1 MAPQV
6 KPELL
11 WKLYYPVDSYGQFCG
26 RPGSAT
32 EQLPVAFYADLDAD
46 IEAHWADLAAGRY
59 VTFLKKVT
67 TLCVARCPDGVS
79 LSEPTAYGGAG
90 YPLGPNEAGVE
101 REWSSGSISVPTYMY
116 RWVGTPVTTYR
127 VHLPC
132 CTATCTAPA
141 PRVL

>member
-46 IEAHWADLAAGRY
+46 IEAH
-59 VTFLKKVT
+59 
-67 TLCVARCPDGVS
+67 P
-79 LSEPTAYGGAG
+79 
-90 YPLGPNEAGVE
+90 
-101 REWSSGSISVPTYMY
+101 
-116 RWVGTPVTTYR
+116 
-127 VHLPC
+127 
-132 CTATCTAPA
+132 
-141 PRVL
+141 

>member
-46 IEAHWADLAAGRY
+46 IEAHALAPALALALADLDA
-59 VTFLKKVT
+59 
-67 TLCVARCPDGVS
+67 DI
-79 LSEPTAYGGAG
+79 
-90 YPLGPNEAGVE
+90 EAH
-101 REWSSGSISVPTYMY
+101 P
-116 RWVGTPVTTYR
+116 
-127 VHLPC
+127 
-132 CTATCTAPA
+132 
-141 PRVL
+141 

>member
-32 EQLPVAFYADLDAD
+32 EQLPFAFYADLDAD

-79 LSEPTAYGGAG
+79 LSEPSAYGGAG
-90 YPLGPNEAGVE
+90 YPLGPDEAGVG
-101 REWSSGSISVPTYMY
+101 REWSSGSFSVPTYMY
-116 RWVGTPVTTYR
+116 R
-127 VHLPC
+127 
-132 CTATCTAPA
+132 
-141 PRVL
+141 

>member
-46 IEAHWADLAAGRY
+46 IARVLYAGNACEVLSLDASEVAGPSIRRAYLRLAMRLHPDKY
-59 VTFLKKVT
+59 SDFIDETTTVTFGHK
-67 TLCVARCPDGVS
+67 
-79 LSEPTAYGGAG
+79 
-90 YPLGPNEAGVE
+90 
-101 REWSSGSISVPTYMY
+101 
-116 RWVGTPVTTYR
+116 
-127 VHLPC
+127 
-132 CTATCTAPA
+132 
-141 PRVL
+141 